1 MAASIAG
8 VFWRAVSLIREC
20 RGRCLPG
27 GAIVRGDEY
36 INSVRA
42 EVARRLKKRSASSAG
57 ALSENTPAKRI
68 MEDSC

>member
-1 MAASIAG
+1 
-8 VFWRAVSLIREC
+8 
-20 RGRCLPG
+20 
-27 GAIVRGDEY
+27 VRGDEY